1 MLSSLVSH
9 AKNRFFS
16 YRVLLPSGS
25 ALAPLLRDK
34 GICTIELNGV
44 EDTSFSFSSFRFF
57 YRYLKQNPCDVFI
70 SHASLSARAAARA
83 CGVPLL
89 LAVKHCAICAPA
101 FPRLYRAF
109 TDSTVAVSENA
120 RALLLSAGIPEG
132 EISVVENGVSPL
144 LPPTPFERQE
154 ARCRL
159 GISEKEIAVGLSGR
173 LCRVKGHETALYAL
187 KEALPVLPSLSLYFL
202 GEGEERARLSAL
214 AASLGIESRVHFLG
228 FFEKTDTF
236 YHALDA
242 HISCSLDSE
251 TASLSLA
258 EGMCAACA
266 TFASDIPGNRARV
279 GDGGLFFPPAD
290 SGALAALFLSLSDK
304 EMLQKY
310 KAAARMRARQL
321 PTEKESARLFEAHL
335 LSLYKKRLHF

>member
-16 YRVLLPSGS
+16 YRVLLPLGS
-25 ALAPLLRDK
+25 ALAPLLREK
-34 GICTIELNGV
+34 GICTIELDGV

-89 LAVKHCAICAPA
+89 LAVKHCAICAPS

-132 EISVVENGVSPL
+132 EISVIENGVSPF
-144 LPPTPFERQE
+144 LPPTPMQRKE
-154 ARCRL
+154 ARERL
-159 GISEKEIAVGLSGR
+159 GIAEGDIAIGLSGR
-173 LCRVKGHETALYAL
+173 LARVKGHETALYAL
-187 KEALPVLPSLSLYFL
+187 KEALAQLPTLSLSFL
-202 GEGEERARLSAL
+202 GEGEERVRLHSLAL
-214 AASLGIESRVHFLG
+214 SLGIAERVHFLG
-228 FFEKTDTF
+228 FSDKTEAF

-258 EGMCAACA
+258 EGMRAACA

-279 GDGGLFFPPAD
+279 GSGGLFFPPSD
-290 SGALAALFLSLSDK
+290 SHALASLFLSLGDEERLK
-304 EMLQKY
+304 KY
-310 KAAARMRARQL
+310 KQIAWARARAL
-321 PTEKESARLFEAHL
+321 PTEKESARKFEQL
-335 LSLYKKRLHF
+335 ILSLYKKRLQF